1 MYYKI
6 TAKKWFQK
14 SYGNTYHSVLVE
26 KVTGTGAGYKRET
39 IGYNPFA
46 YGYGDHYLN
55 TAAGIL
61 EISEEEL
68 RNDIRQNR
76 DKYAI
81 FCSDVNCKKDL

>member
-26 KVTGTGAGYKRET
+26 KVTGAGDNYRKRT
-39 IGYNPFA
+39 IGFQPFA
-46 YGYGDHYLN
+46 YGYGDHYIN

-61 EISEEEL
+61 GISEEEL
-68 RNDIRQNR
+68 RKDIMQNP

-81 FCSDVNCKKDL
+81 FCSDVNRKKDL